1 MFRAKTE
8 FTHCSSM
15 IAKLST
21 NRGTQLDILSKA
33 EPPKRPHCLWQL
45 FVHILIII
53 LIGYYHLYYIYCF
66 AILFEI
72 FASTR
77 VYITLSLRIS
87 CSEFVKGIVNIR
99 FELWPTMGMFAILDR
114 NLVRFSSNWFVSL
127 KDSLLLKKMTVL
139 LKLFYLI
146 FHAHKHSESW
156 RNKFL

>member
-87 CSEFVKGIVNIR
+87 CSEFVKGYC
-99 FELWPTMGMFAILDR
+99 EYK
-114 NLVRFSSNWFVSL
+114 VRALAYHGNVCHTRQKSCAFF
-127 KDSLLLKKMTVL
+127 K
-139 LKLFYLI
+139 
-146 FHAHKHSESW
+146 
-156 RNKFL
+156 